1 MQMENEFERNNLQK
15 NYFSMLLDMDYGLY
29 NYIDDNLYDEIHTLS
44 QDLEIAL
51 KINAN
56 GE

>member
-1 MQMENEFERNNLQK
+1 MQMENIFEIINLQY

-29 NYIDDNLYDEIHTLS
+29 NYIDDNLYDENYVTFYR
-44 QDLEIAL
+44 DLETAL

-56 GE
+56 E